1 MTLIHCAMLSE
12 AQYIIEKLKLKLEQK
27 NPKIYKN
34 EKIVLI
40 VSNIGKENTI
50 KALELVYQKYKI
62 SKAINIGI
70 SGCSDKD
77 ISIGE
82 VFCTSH
88 KLEDIKYMKLQTV
101 NTPTLTPSPYN
112 LIPTLY
118 DMEAKYFQ
126 EISDKYINQNNIFV
140 FKVVSDHLDDTIPKK
155 EFVKQLIKNSMKSW
169 ERWI

>member
-27 NPKIYKN
+27 NPKIYIN
-34 EKIVLI
+34 DTVILV

-50 KALELVYQKYKI
+50 KALNIVYEKYKI

-70 SGCSDKD
+70 AGCSDKYVD
-77 ISIGE
+77 IGE
-82 VFCTSH
+82 FFCTNQ
-88 KLEDIKYMKLQTV
+88 KLENINYMQSQTV
-101 NTPTLTPSPYN
+101 DIPQLTTYN
-112 LIPTLY
+112 LQPTTIY
-118 DMEAKYFQ
+118 DMEGEYFQ
-126 EISDKYINQNNIFV
+126 NVSLKYIKLKEIFI
-140 FKVVSDHLDDTIPKK
+140 FKVVSDHLNDTIPSK